1 MLDWFR
7 RKSSPKPEKGQR
19 GSEMFYRFLCFPDGS
34 GHVELY
40 SDLIHPLG
48 YAGSFS
54 NQKDMFEII
63 THLVIVMPPST
74 TYDTIIKFV
83 YRHNAG

>member
-1 MLDWFR
+1 MIDWFR
-7 RKSSPKPEKGQR
+7 KKGDSKKSELGV
-19 GSEMFYRFLCFPDGS
+19 SEMFYRFLCFPDGS

-40 SDLIHPLG
+40 SDLVNPLG

-54 NQKDMFEII
+54 NQKEMFEII
-63 THLVIVMPPST
+63 THLVIVTPPST